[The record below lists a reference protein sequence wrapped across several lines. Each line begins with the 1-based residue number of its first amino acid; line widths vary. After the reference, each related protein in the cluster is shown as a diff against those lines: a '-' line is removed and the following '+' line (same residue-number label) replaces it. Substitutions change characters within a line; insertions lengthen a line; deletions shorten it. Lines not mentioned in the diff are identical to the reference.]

1 MEQTNEYTLT
11 DDEKGM
17 VQPLIEAATQVQ
29 TETQALLRAI
39 IRLRKLDGDWTLQG
53 DKLVKLHVNGSG
65 GD

>member
-1 MEQTNEYTLT
+1 MEQTNEYLLT

-39 IRLRKLDGDWTLQG
+39 IRLRKLEGDWTLQDG
-53 DKLVKLHVNGSG
+53 KLMRVHSNGSG
-65 GD
+65 GN

>member
-1 MEQTNEYTLT
+1 MEQTNEYALT